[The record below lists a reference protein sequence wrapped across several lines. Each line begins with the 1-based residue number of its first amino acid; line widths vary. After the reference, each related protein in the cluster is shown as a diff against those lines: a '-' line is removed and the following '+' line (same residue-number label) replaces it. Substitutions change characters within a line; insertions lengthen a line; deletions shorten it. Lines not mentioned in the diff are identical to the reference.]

1 MSVNKSG
8 NEGDVIWVH
17 KPWIIPSLVEETV
30 MVVVVFL
37 ASYFVEVYFDTA
49 FFPILG
55 IPFFTLT
62 WLALLSIWLINAV
75 HLLLVR
81 STSRYTLLRSGLE
94 VKTGILRKNTV
105 TVSPSNFSDVDVMQ
119 SYLGKIMGSGEMFVR
134 IRGDHAGEGR
144 MKRVRDPLALEKDI
158 RRIMTV

>member
-8 NEGDVIWVH
+8 NDGDVIWVH
-17 KPWIIPSLVEETV
+17 RPWIIPSLVEETV

-37 ASYFVEVYFDTA
+37 ASYFVEVYFNTTY
-49 FFPILG
+49 FPILG

-62 WLALLSIWLINAV
+62 GLALLSIWLVNAV

-81 STSRYTLLRSGLE
+81 STSRYTLQRSGLE

-105 TVSPSNFSDVDVMQ
+105 KVSPSNFSDVDVMQ
-119 SYLGKIMGSGEMFVR
+119 SDIGKIMGSGEMFVR
-134 IRGDHAGEGR
+134 IRGDHAGEAG
-144 MKRVRDPLALEKDI
+144 
-158 RRIMTV
+158 